1 MTRLQWQHAINKWAG
16 SGLTQAEFCRR
27 EKLNLKTFY
36 NKKRD
41 YIGPHIFAG
50 VTKKKTK
57 TSKPSNPK
65 PQKSK
70 LVPVINTLTASTPK
84 PINQLPNAKPEPSFN
99 AKLAAEIIFHLC
111 T

>member
-27 EKLNLKTFY
+27 ENLNVKTFY
-36 NKKRD
+36 NRNRD
-41 YIGPHIFAG
+41 YIGPHIFIDE
-50 VTKKKTK
+50 TTK
-57 TSKPSNPK
+57 TTKSSKPKSK

-70 LVPVINTLTASTPK
+70 FVPVVKKQIDSNPKTACQTLTVKS
-84 PINQLPNAKPEPSFN
+84 ERSFN
-99 AKLAAEIIFHLC
+99 SKLAAEIIFHLC